1 VTYSQIKTG
10 YPQINVD
17 YSQIKAS
24 YPQIKIVVSP
34 NEMDNPQISAVF
46 PHKKVDESW
55 ENRFIHK
62 KDIPYPQKG
71 DKNGWKSTIS
81 TK

>member
-1 VTYSQIKTG
+1 VTYPQIKTG

-24 YPQIKIVVSP
+24 YPQIKDVASASEVVH
-34 NEMDNPQISAVF
+34 PQVSWVS
-46 PHKKVDESW
+46 PHKKVDDSK

-62 KDIPYPQKG
+62 NDLPYPQKG
-71 DKNGWKSTIS
+71 DKNG
-81 TK
+81 